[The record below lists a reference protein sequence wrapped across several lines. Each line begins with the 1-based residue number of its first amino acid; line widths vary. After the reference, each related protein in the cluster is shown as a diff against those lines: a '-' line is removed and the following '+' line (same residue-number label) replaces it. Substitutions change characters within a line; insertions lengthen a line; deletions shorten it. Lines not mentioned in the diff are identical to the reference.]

1 MYDFLL
7 CFWSGYHLLCLPDII
22 LAVEDSGRS
31 IIRRLD
37 MAMVF
42 HGLCIAFLFLSGVFV
57 LLKVLSFIINVDE

>member
-1 MYDFLL
+1 VYDFLL

-42 HGLCIAFLFLSGVFV
+42 HGLCISFLLLSVGFV
-57 LLKVLSFIINVDE
+57 LLKILSFIFDDSE